1 MNRVILVVLIS
12 FFAILSARSQPKA
25 LGLRL
30 GNDCQVS
37 YVHNIGAHADF
48 IEADLGIQFY
58 YGYSMGLTA
67 TAAYNFMIAQP
78 DWTEKGQWG
87 FYAGPAVKAGYVW
100 IGGYIAVGAQVGLEY
115 EFAIPLQLS
124 IDIRPVVGL
133 FIDSGN
139 LGLYAAD
146 VILGALPCLSVR
158 YSF

>member
-58 YGYSMGLTA
+58 YGYAVGLNA
-67 TAAYNFMIAQP
+67 AAAYNFMVAQP
-78 DWTEKGQWG
+78 GWTEKGQW
-87 FYAGPAVKAGYVW
+87 
-100 IGGYIAVGAQVGLEY
+100 
-115 EFAIPLQLS
+115 
-124 IDIRPVVGL
+124 
-133 FIDSGN
+133 
-139 LGLYAAD
+139 
-146 VILGALPCLSVR
+146 
-158 YSF
+158 